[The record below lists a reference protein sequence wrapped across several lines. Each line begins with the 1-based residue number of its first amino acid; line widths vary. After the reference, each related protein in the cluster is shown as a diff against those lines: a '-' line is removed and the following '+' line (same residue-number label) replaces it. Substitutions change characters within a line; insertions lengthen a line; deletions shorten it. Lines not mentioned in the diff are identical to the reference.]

1 MGGIKNKLDKLSNK
15 TLFKVPLWIKGDVRR
30 KSDRG
35 IVSDTNPLGSRL
47 PSFSQ
52 PFKMLTR
59 NISNTRTSNWWSL
72 YASKTIGS
80 LRLVTLTKYL
90 SIACLS
96 LAILSTLILNI
107 VSSYSSSKIES
118 NAIDSNSEVSTLAND
133 SSSSISLSFSNATGS
148 CSDTSNPANVCMSI
162 PDNGGIATGG
172 HTVTVNAGNDI
183 ASYELKLSSKTEET
197 ALVNEDGDSNAT
209 AIEPI
214 AKTYT
219 SVQDLDGF
227 KNVLLSYASDNTWA
241 YFVIGGGSGF
251 GYVAPMT
258 SVSEPKTIIDSNT
271 GSANNRDIY
280 YGARVDNPATMLAG
294 NYTNQVVYTV
304 TATLHE
310 PTIASI
316 SPTTYELGSN
326 EGLDSTNRLPVTIT
340 GNYLSST
347 SRVYLTNSN
356 TTASNAGTEYDCTNI
371 HVASNGNSLT
381 CTLPTDK
388 TNSDLEAGD
397 YNLAVLADNGTAV
410 LDNAFTYTKQ
420 TGSTTINSGTVSV
433 DIDDSMIPVVYTGT
447 TSTAG
452 GKWTSV
458 SIADIK
464 ADPTKWFDYTG
475 ASTNGDGPHW
485 ANAVTVKN
493 PENYRES
500 GIDIPRNQIKGYWVY
515 IPRYAYRVQRRDA
528 SNSAVSAQ
536 NFDIVFETKDAP
548 KKTPAACSGNYLSC
562 SNSTYPNT
570 TSQDDPLNRQ
580 TGWAT
585 HPAFTWG
592 TEELNGFWIGKF
604 ETTGSIKDPTVL
616 PSQYHKTGEYIGVF
630 YDIAKSIGQPDPNN
644 TYGNG
649 TATTSNAHNLA
660 ILSSHMLK
668 NSEWGAVAYLA
679 SSEYGAGMT
688 YGQSNVQINGSSDD
702 STGSDDGDG
711 KDSASITGC
720 GPSSNGSTGTYSC
733 SGRTSYQYQSD
744 IGQLASTTNNEYG
757 VYDMAGGAWEYVMGN
772 YAGDDLSQSGGD
784 TTSMKTAVKPPYV
797 DIYNIVGNNDCTWN
811 TSGSGCG
818 GHALFETAGW
828 SGDISD
834 FVHSSSPWFERGG
847 RWRDGT
853 GAGVFSSYR
862 YDGNGGYSI
871 GFRVALSL
879 AVVGQ

>member
-1 MGGIKNKLDKLSNK
+1 MGGIKNKQSNKLSNK
-15 TLFKVPLWIKGDVRR
+15 TIPL
-30 KSDRG
+30 SDSRLTSPFSQRG
-35 IVSDTNPLGSRL
+35 TIEDKQSLPLGKGRQMSVAHRWG
-47 PSFSQ
+47 
-52 PFKMLTR
+52 R
-59 NISNTRTSNWWSL
+59 
-72 YASKTIGS
+72 Y
-80 LRLVTLTKYL
+80 TKYL

-118 NAIDSNSEVSTLAND
+118 NAIDSNSEVSTLANN
-133 SSSSISLSFSNATGS
+133 SSSISLSFSNATGS

-197 ALVNEDGDSNAT
+197 ALVNEDKDSNAT

-214 AKTYT
+214 TKTYT
-219 SVQDLDGF
+219 SVKDLDGF

-241 YFVIGGGSGF
+241 YFVIGGESSL

-258 SVSEPKTIIDSNT
+258 PASEPKTIIDSNT
-271 GSANNRDIY
+271 GSTNNRDIY
-280 YGARVDNPATMLAG
+280 YGARVDHPSTMLAG
-294 NYTNQVVYTV
+294 NYTTQVVYTV

-316 SPTTYELGSN
+316 NPSTYELGSN
-326 EGLDSTNRLPVTIT
+326 EGLDSSNRLPVTIT

-347 SRVYLTNSN
+347 SRVYLTNN
-356 TTASNAGTEYDCTNI
+356 DTAASNAGTEYDCTNI
-371 HVASNGNSLT
+371 QVASDGNSLT

-388 TNSDLEAGD
+388 TNSDLEAGT
-397 YNLAVLADNGTAV
+397 YNLTVLADNGTAV

-515 IPRYAYRVQRRDA
+515 IPRYAYKVMRYSVNDKYVSDSTA
-528 SNSAVSAQ
+528 ISNGG
-536 NFDIVFETKDAP
+536 FEIVFETKDTP
-548 KKTPAACSGNYLSC
+548 KKTPAACSHSNSNQYYQDC
-562 SNSTYPNT
+562 SNVSQEYGAATG
-570 TSQDDPLNRQ
+570 TS
-580 TGWAT
+580 WAT

-592 TEELNGFWIGKF
+592 SEELNGFWIGKF

-616 PSQYHKTGEYIGVF
+616 PNQYHKANEYIGVF

-679 SSEYGAGMT
+679 SSEYGAGIA
-688 YGQSNVQINGSSDD
+688 SDGSSYVRNNASKDD
-702 STGSDDGDG
+702 GTGSNDGDG

-720 GPSSNGSTGTYSC
+720 GPYDIYGSTATYNC
-733 SGRTSYQYQSD
+733 SGDITHQYQSD

-757 VYDMAGGAWEYVMGN
+757 VYDMAGGAYEYVMGN

-784 TTSMKTAVKPPYV
+784 TTYMKTAVKPPYV
-797 DIYNIVGNNDCTWN
+797 DIYNIDSNNSCTWN

-828 SGDISD
+828 GGDYAS
-834 FVHSSSPWFERGG
+834 FVNSSNPWFRRGG
-847 RWRDGT
+847 GWDYGT
-853 GAGVFSSYR
+853 LAGVFYSGINYGNNYYSY
-862 YDGNGGYSI
+862 

-879 AVVGQ
+879 TAVGQ